1 MAERRGAPQKVWYR
15 EYGRRGDEC
24 AQVGCKARLSRY
36 NPYNTCGPCRAK
48 LLSGQL
54 EAKLFAAEHSEDL
67 HGAGEWDPFPRR
79 PAFEVE
85 LPEYGV
91 GDL

>member
-1 MAERRGAPQKVWYR
+1 MAEPRGAPKKVWYR
-15 EYGRRGDEC
+15 EYGRKDDKC
-24 AQVGCKARLSRY
+24 AVGGCGVRLSRY

-48 LLSGQL
+48 LLPGQV

-67 HGAGEWDPFPRR
+67 YGAGEWDPFERR
-79 PAFEVE
+79 TAFEVE